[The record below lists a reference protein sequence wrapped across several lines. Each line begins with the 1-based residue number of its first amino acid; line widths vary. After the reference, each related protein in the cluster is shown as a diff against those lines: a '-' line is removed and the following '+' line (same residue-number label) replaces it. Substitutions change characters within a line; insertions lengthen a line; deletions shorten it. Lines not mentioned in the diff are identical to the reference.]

1 MAGTEPSRGPPDLQR
16 RCVAIVGAGP
26 SGFYA
31 AEALLATGAV
41 DVHVYDQLPVPFG
54 LVRHGVAPDHQKLK
68 QVTAVFERI
77 AARPGFTFIGNVQV
91 GHAVG
96 IDDLRE
102 AYDAVLLAT
111 GCESDAA
118 LGIPGETLPGVHAAR
133 EFVGWYN
140 GHPDFAEGVYDFS
153 HEHAVIVGHGNVA
166 LDVARML
173 VAPVDYLQS
182 TDITPAALGQ
192 LAESRVRHV
201 HLVGRRGPAQARFTD
216 KELRQ
221 IGASGFCSVHVDPD
235 DMKLG
240 PASRHEIEAKGAAE
254 VARMVTALRDLAER
268 PGTANSRHLHFH
280 FLRSPIEVQ
289 GGSRVERLLLEHN
302 ELEGGPGRQRA
313 TPTGTVSSLPCG
325 LLLRSVGYRSVPLLD
340 APFDPGNGRIPS
352 VDGRVHDLQGRVVE
366 RLYVAGWAK
375 RGANGV
381 IGTNRACSVHTVNA
395 VLADMAKPG
404 AAGRRPPGRSVDQ
417 LLDLQRVRRSSFA
430 DWQSLDRL
438 ERAAGEALGTP
449 RLKFTARGAMF
460 DAIDTVGTANL
471 APNGLD

>member
-221 IGASGFCSVHVDPD
+221 IGASGFCDVHVDPD
-235 DMKLG
+235 NMKLG

-302 ELEGGPGRQRA
+302 ELEGGPGGSGPRRPVRSLHFRA
-313 TPTGTVSSLPCG
+313 GCWCAASAIGRCRCSTPLSTRAMAASPASTAACTTCK
-325 LLLRSVGYRSVPLLD
+325 
-340 APFDPGNGRIPS
+340 
-352 VDGRVHDLQGRVVE
+352 
-366 RLYVAGWAK
+366 AGWWSGSTWPA
-375 RGANGV
+375 GPSAAPMASSAP
-381 IGTNRACSVHTVNA
+381 TEPA
-395 VLADMAKPG
+395 VCT
-404 AAGRRPPGRSVDQ
+404 R
-417 LLDLQRVRRSSFA
+417 
-430 DWQSLDRL
+430 
-438 ERAAGEALGTP
+438 
-449 RLKFTARGAMF
+449 
-460 DAIDTVGTANL
+460 
-471 APNGLD
+471 